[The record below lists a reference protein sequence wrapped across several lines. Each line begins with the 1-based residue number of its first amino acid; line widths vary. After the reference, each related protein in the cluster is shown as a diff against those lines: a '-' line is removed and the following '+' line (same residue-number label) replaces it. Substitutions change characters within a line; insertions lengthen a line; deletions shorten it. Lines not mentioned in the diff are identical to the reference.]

1 MERSEHVALI
11 ALLQE
16 RPDGL
21 TWSEITAEVVSRSS
35 AIDTWREHMP
45 STLFDDTAEHPALAS
60 AARDLD
66 AWASNGVNLLSI
78 LDDSYP
84 ARLRGIHQAPPVL
97 FWRGQLRA
105 NDPAVSV
112 VGSRNASERGQ
123 AIAGEITRA
132 LVAEGV
138 TAVAG
143 LAAGIDTAVHRAAL
157 EAGGRTVAVIG
168 TGISKYYP
176 AVNRKLQDEV
186 AESGLLLSQF
196 WPEAPPQRHHFL
208 MRNATMSGYGL
219 ATIVVEAGE
228 TSGTRSQA
236 RMAVEHGRAVILTE
250 SVLSNNEWAKKLSGR
265 PGVHCVAS
273 LQEAIEVVRHV
284 ISERREAVAA
294 LGKLQPAL

>member
-1 MERSEHVALI
+1 MEWSEHAALV
-11 ALLQE
+11 ALLQT
-16 RPDGL
+16 RPEGL

-35 AIDTWREHMP
+35 AMDTWREHVP
-45 STLFDDTAEHPALAS
+45 STLFEDSSEHPALA
-60 AARDLD
+60 AAGHDLD
-66 AWASNGVNLLSI
+66 TWASQGVDFLSI
-78 LDDSYP
+78 LDDAYP

-97 FWRGQLRA
+97 FWRGKLLSD
-105 NDPAVSV
+105 DPAVSV
-112 VGSRNASERGQ
+112 VGSRNASERGL
-123 AIAGEITRA
+123 AVAAEITRA

-143 LAAGIDTAVHRAAL
+143 LAAGIDAAVHRAAL
-157 EAGGRTVAVIG
+157 DAGGRTVAVIG

-176 AVNRKLQDEV
+176 AANRPLQDEV
-186 AESGLLLSQF
+186 ADQGLLLSQF
-196 WPEAPPQRHHFL
+196 WPDAPPQRHNFL

-250 SVLSNNEWAKKLSGR
+250 SVLDNNEWAKKLRGR

-273 LQEAIEVVRHV
+273 LGEAMEVVRHV